1 MMKMKKEK
9 LFISLVM
16 VLVVIFMLGTVS
28 SFATELTVS
37 VSDEEEETENTAA
50 NTIGA
55 TIKASNT
62 TKKTN
67 TTTKNTTTKNTTTK
81 NTTTKNTVVNNTVKN
96 TANKVSNYANKTGST
111 SLPYAGT
118 DTTIILVVAALGISA
133 VYAYKKVV
141 DYNI

>member
-37 VSDEEEETENTAA
+37 VNDESEETTNTAA

-67 TTTKNTTTKNTTTK
+67 TTTKNTVKNTV
-81 NTTTKNTVVNNTVKN
+81 TKNTVENNTVKN

-118 DTTIILVVAALGISA
+118 DTTIIFVVAALGISA

>member
-37 VSDEEEETENTAA
+37 VSDESEETTNTAA

-67 TTTKNTTTKNTTTK
+67 TTTKNTVKNTV
-81 NTTTKNTVVNNTVKN
+81 TKNTVANNADKNTVN
-96 TANKVSNYANKTGST
+96 IANKVSNYANKTGST

-118 DTTIILVVAALGISA
+118 DTTIIFVVAALGISA

>member
-16 VLVVIFMLGTVS
+16 VLVVMFMLGTVS

-37 VSDEEEETENTAA
+37 LSDNDEETTNTAT

-67 TTTKNTTTKNTTTK
+67 TTNTKNTTVKNNTT
-81 NTTTKNTVVNNTVKN
+81 NNVVANSS
-96 TANKVSNYANKTGST
+96 ANKVSNYANKTGST

-118 DTTIILVVAALGISA
+118 DTTIIFVVAALGISA

>member
-37 VSDEEEETENTAA
+37 VSDESEETTNTAA
-50 NTIGA
+50 KTIGA

-67 TTTKNTTTKNTTTK
+67 TTTKNTVKNTV
-81 NTTTKNTVVNNTVKN
+81 TKNTVANNAVKSTAN
-96 TANKVSNYANKTGST
+96 TANKVSNYANKTEST

-118 DTTIILVVAALGISA
+118 DTTIIFVVAALGISA

>member
-9 LFISLVM
+9 LFASLVM
-16 VLVVIFMLGTVS
+16 IVLVIFMLGTVN

-37 VSDEEEETENTAA
+37 VSDEEEETTNSAA
-50 NTIGA
+50 NSIGA

-62 TKKTN
+62 TIKTNTTTN
-67 TTTKNTTTKNTTTK
+67 TTTKNTTTNNTTA
-81 NTTTKNTVVNNTVKN
+81 NN

>member
-9 LFISLVM
+9 LFISLIM
-16 VLVVIFMLGTVS
+16 VLVVILMVGTVN

-37 VSDEEEETENTAA
+37 VDDEETEAVENKAA

-62 TKKTN
+62 AKKTN
-67 TTTKNTTTKNTTTK
+67 TTKNTVTKNTANTANKVTNK
-81 NTTTKNTVVNNTVKN
+81 VNN
-96 TANKVSNYANKTGST
+96 TANKVSNYANKTETS
-111 SLPYAGT
+111 SLPYAGS
-118 DTTIILVVAALGISA
+118 DSTIILVVAALGISA